1 MDNRQRLTSAM
12 EKEGF
17 AGYSNEWWHFTY
29 SRDAS
34 SKTRHGLSHYTAGA
48 MNSLLKICAWLIL
61 LLPCAAM
68 AQGLDG
74 SHQLIVVT
82 SNNWDDIQGTAQRYE
97 RHGSTFEKFEA
108 PFAVVLGKNG
118 MGWGKGL
125 LDTVAT
131 RGPGETGRRRQGAC
145 RDFQTGHARL
155 ATTPSA
161 ETRLPYLALTP
172 TIECVDDS
180 QSTRYNELVDGSHVA
195 KDWNSAE
202 RMRRQDD
209 LYRQGIFIQ
218 HNTPASP
225 AAGSCIFFHIWR
237 GPTAPT
243 RGCTAMDPADI
254 ARLVQLARP
263 APVPAAGATARGAIR
278 AVA

>member
-1 MDNRQRLTSAM
+1 
-12 EKEGF
+12 
-17 AGYSNEWWHFTY
+17 
-29 SRDAS
+29 
-34 SKTRHGLSHYTAGA
+34 
-48 MNSLLKICAWLIL
+48 MNNLLKTL
-61 LLPCAAM
+61 LLLFFPWVAL

-74 SHQLIVVT
+74 SDQLIVVT
-82 SNNWDDIQGTAQRYE
+82 SKNWDDIQATAQRYE
-97 RHGSTFEKFEA
+97 RHGKTFEKFEA

-125 LDTVAT
+125 LDIGQPE
-131 RGPGETGRRRQGAC
+131 GPVKQEGDGKAPAGMFKLGTAFGYA
-145 RDFQTGHARL
+145 
-155 ATTPSA
+155 PSA

-180 QSTRYNELVDGSHVA
+180 QSVRYNELVDGAVVA
-195 KDWNSAE
+195 KDWTSSE
-202 RMRRQDD
+202 RMRRNDD

-218 HNTPASP
+218 HNTPAIP

-254 ARLVQLARP
+254 AQLFNWIDPGKSPVLVQLPETQYEQLRQRWSLPAR
-263 APVPAAGATARGAIR
+263 
-278 AVA
+278 